1 MQRLDAGEYLE
12 RGILNNVGHF
22 DKLQMNAKVGLVGTV
37 LSHGVVPL
45 HDRERVLEVD
55 VEDFLKDRADEF
67 FHQGADFIHVEEGR
81 FNIDLREFR
90 LAVGSKIFVSE
101 TLDNLI
107 VTVKTGNHQKLLEE
121 LRRLRQSE
129 EATVLNAGRHEIVAS
144 AFRRGARQ
152 HRRFDVDEAV
162 LVEELTE
169 GHGSAV
175 ARAEVLLHDA
185 AAKIKHAVRQAR
197 RLGEVFVI
205 EVERRRD
212 RRIEDFKFMAENFN
226 AAGNERFVLRA
237 FRTGAHDANDLE
249 TEFVAAFV
257 GRSEDFGTVRVAND
271 LNNAFTVAKV
281 NEDHAAVVATTMSPA
296 EKSHGLTDEGFINQ
310 ARVYG
315 SHISSEKK
323 TNARYDSCWP
333 HDYNDNAMAL
343 QSRNGASNGAAVA
356 PLRNQSVPPIK
367 GRRRTMIK
375 FTANES

>member
-169 GHGSAV
+169 GHGSADS
-175 ARAEVLLHDA
+175 AC
-185 AAKIKHAVRQAR
+185 
-197 RLGEVFVI
+197 G
-205 EVERRRD
+205 
-212 RRIEDFKFMAENFN
+212 
-226 AAGNERFVLRA
+226 
-237 FRTGAHDANDLE
+237 
-249 TEFVAAFV
+249 
-257 GRSEDFGTVRVAND
+257 
-271 LNNAFTVAKV
+271 
-281 NEDHAAVVATTMSPA
+281 
-296 EKSHGLTDEGFINQ
+296 
-310 ARVYG
+310 G
-315 SHISSEKK
+315 SS
-323 TNARYDSCWP
+323 A
-333 HDYNDNAMAL
+333 
-343 QSRNGASNGAAVA
+343 
-356 PLRNQSVPPIK
+356 
-367 GRRRTMIK
+367 
-375 FTANES
+375 